1 MAYALPCPHVG
12 GMAEADPPKSKRPP
26 GAAFMKPVK
35 PDEKLAAIIGDQPI
49 PRTEVTRKVWDYV
62 RSHNLQDPANKT
74 FIQAD
79 DSLRQVFGGKDR
91 VSMFEMTRLV
101 FEHVA

>member
-1 MAYALPCPHVG
+1 
-12 GMAEADPPKSKRPP
+12 MAEDIPLKGKRPP

-35 PDEKLAAIIGDQPI
+35 PDEKLAVIIGTDPL

-62 RSHNLQDPANKT
+62 RSHNLQDPQNKT

-79 DSLRQVFGGKDR
+79 NPLREVFGGKDR